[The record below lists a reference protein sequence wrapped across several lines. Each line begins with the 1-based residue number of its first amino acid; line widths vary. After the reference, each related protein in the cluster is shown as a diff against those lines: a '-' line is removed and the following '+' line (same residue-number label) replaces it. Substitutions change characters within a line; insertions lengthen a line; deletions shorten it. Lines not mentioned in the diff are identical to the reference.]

1 MEINKQSQKAG
12 DNSTQIQ
19 AGSINIKYD
28 TYLGD
33 KSIYIEKQ
41 NGNIYISDS
50 YVTEP
55 ECAFDKGS
63 FELYMYQPT
72 INPPIDRKEVD
83 IILDWIEQDA
93 DPQEPNRV
101 GVLYGKAGIG
111 KSVVMH
117 NLLQRLTHI
126 EGYKVLGLKSD
137 QIEFTDTDTLS
148 QQLHLPK
155 PIEEV
160 IEAMAASSKRV
171 ILLID
176 QIDALSLSLSTNRT
190 PLRSLLKLI
199 QRIQSIKNVRV
210 VISSRPYDLEYD
222 PTLEQLKIKNKWEL
236 KEFSS
241 DIVKQVLKQHG
252 YDKSIDNDVLLFL
265 GNPLHLHLFLKVFKT
280 AQLRYPLTEEDLYDQ
295 LWRLYIIDN
304 VNEKINKESIIA
316 LLDVLVNRMYER
328 QELSVRYV
336 SMETDF
342 DREIR
347 YLQHCEILTLTQN
360 GQLQFFHQTMFDY
373 VFARR
378 FTETKRNLL
387 DELKGKHQGLF
398 IRSAV
403 KSIMA
408 FMRSSDPSEYRKTI
422 THLLF
427 DLDENNEHVY
437 RFHLRSLVLSSMV
450 YFEEPIKEE
459 INLIDSKLLQDES
472 QLTILLDAIH
482 NVEWF
487 NVIRSIF
494 GKHYDWKCLPKDL
507 KDKMMG
513 VGRRIIPQDLD
524 TVLDFANE
532 ILDYGLEEDLQR
544 VAWMLDLYEIK
555 NPGQKLILVYNR
567 ITTTRN
573 PLQNLNILRNLVPTE
588 PQFVMNELRTNVSLQ
603 LENQENDYLTD
614 IKFNHFE
621 EDIFDH
627 IEKRHPALVVDFYLD
642 LLKLVLSKDAIL
654 VDSHDIKLTIKT
666 ICYERCRHTGFSHNI
681 VDTLINKILDRI
693 ETDIDVDK
701 DYHEELLDKL
711 ANEDYDG
718 LVYIALCGY
727 KVKPKLFIDKIHRAF
742 VNRKLLANAPSIVE
756 YQAAELLRVSY
767 PLFNRDQKNA
777 IINLI
782 VNISDES
789 EKKRHFT
796 IPLIQRLEYNRPLLW
811 MGHRKG
817 VLLNLLP
824 IDDLKSYYWE
834 AYQELL
840 RLKRKFPH
848 ERALE
853 NEPPHNSSFR
863 AGWPSMKKEK
873 AEHMNDATWKNS
885 MRTYNTDSHH
895 DWNIPSLSGQQI
907 LLEELTKKEPE
918 QKFKLLVEVVP
929 DQDIPLSYPI
939 HGLKGLLEAGRI
951 DLAEKLFV
959 YIIKEIG
966 EDINKE
972 YRNYDLHSFLFA
984 LDGFMKSD
992 KLPQTVF
999 DFICKATL
1007 EAKEDL
1013 SYRGE
1018 SSDDIY
1024 NRGINLPR
1032 GNAGYKIIEC
1042 CKYKE
1047 YAEKIFNTLEAIAMS
1062 ASEFTRAAILLNFA
1076 ALNTLDKDRSVRLFL
1091 SMMHDY
1097 HPALMSMPVHN
1108 YNPLVYYVNY
1118 AFEDLVPFFE
1128 KALEIEECH
1137 KQQVIILW
1145 LAWTHTHKS
1154 KAKELLDAM
1163 CERTEKA
1170 RISLI
1175 RFLCSSDD
1183 GLDKEATMFLCGF
1196 MQDKYYSE
1204 EMANSCD
1211 NVFHDLEKVSI
1222 ENQKALAETFV
1233 NSKMSCGKVHGFYN
1247 FLASFALINPV
1258 QSLSWLKK
1266 MIEKEQ
1272 PLEYND
1278 WNVITDIIIQSYN
1291 GIKSFDDE
1299 ENMPL
1304 LDMAMDLL
1312 DKIMQRQENKYILN
1326 DFIQKLDNE

>member
-1 MEINKQSQKAG
+1 MT
-12 DNSTQIQ
+12 NSVTQF
-19 AGSINIKYD
+19 
-28 TYLGD
+28 GD
-33 KSIYIEKQ
+33 KSIYIDKHE
-41 NGNIYISDS
+41 GNIYIGAA
-50 YVTEP
+50 YVIDAER
-55 ECAFDKGS
+55 AFEKGS
-63 FELYMYQPT
+63 FELEMYLPT
-72 INPPIDRKEVD
+72 INPPIERSEVD
-83 IILDWIEQDA
+83 SILGWIEQDA
-93 DPQEPNRV
+93 DEKDPNRV

-117 NLLQRLTHI
+117 ELLQRLIHI

-160 IEAMAASSKRV
+160 IETLAASSKRV

-199 QRIQSIKNVRV
+199 QRIQFIKNVRV

-222 PTLEQLKIKNKWEL
+222 PTLEQLKIKNRWEL
-236 KEFSS
+236 KEFSF

-252 YDKSIDNDVLLFL
+252 YNKSIGNDVLLFL

-280 AQLRYPLTEEDLYDQ
+280 AQIRYPLTEEDLYDQ

-304 VNEKINKESIIA
+304 VNEKISKESIIS

-328 QELSVRYV
+328 QELSVRQV
-336 SMETDF
+336 SVETDF

-387 DELKGKHQGLF
+387 EELKGKHQGLF

-408 FMRSSDPSEYRKTI
+408 FMRSSDPSEYKKTI

-437 RFHLRSLVLSSMV
+437 RFHLRSLVLSSMA

-459 INLIDSKLLQDES
+459 INLIDSKLLQDEDH
-472 QLTILLDAIH
+472 LPILLDAIH

-494 GKHYDWKCLPKDL
+494 GKHYDWKCLSKDL
-507 KDKMMG
+507 KDRMMG
-513 VGRRIIPQDLD
+513 IGRRIVSQDLD
-524 TVLDFANE
+524 AVLDFANE
-532 ILDYGLEEDLQR
+532 VLDYGLEEDLER
-544 VAWMLDLYEIK
+544 VAWMLDLYDLN
-555 NPGQKLILVYNR
+555 NPGQKLIQVYNR
-567 ITTTRN
+567 ITTSRN
-573 PLQNLNILRNLVPTE
+573 PLQNLNILRNLVATE
-588 PQFVMNELRTNVSLQ
+588 PHFVMNELRTNICLQ
-603 LENQENDYLTD
+603 LDSQENGYLTE
-614 IKFNHFE
+614 IKLNHFE
-621 EDIFDH
+621 EEIYDL

-642 LLKLVLSKDAIL
+642 LLKLILSKDAIL

-666 ICYERCRHTGFSHNI
+666 SCYERCKHTEFSHDM

-693 ETDIDVDK
+693 ETDIDIDK

-727 KVKPKLFIDKIHRAF
+727 KVKPKLFIDKIHGVL

-782 VNISDES
+782 VNISDER
-789 EKKRHFT
+789 EKKNYFK
-796 IPLIQRLEYNRPLLW
+796 IPLIQRLEYNRPLLRT
-811 MGHRKG
+811 GHRKG

-824 IDDLKSYYWE
+824 IDDLKSHYWE

-840 RLKRKFPH
+840 RLKRRFPH
-848 ERALE
+848 DQALE
-853 NEPPHNSSFR
+853 NKPPHQSSFMS
-863 AGWPSMKKEK
+863 GWPSMKKEK
-873 AEHMNDATWKNS
+873 AEHMNDETWKNS

-895 DWNIPSLSGQQI
+895 DWNTPSLSGQQL

-918 QKFKLLVEVVP
+918 QKFKLLMEVVP
-929 DQDIPLSYPI
+929 DQNIPLSYPI
-939 HGLKGLLEAGRI
+939 HGLKGLLETGRI

-959 YIIKEIG
+959 NITKEIG
-966 EDINKE
+966 EDINTQ
-972 YRNYDLHSFLFA
+972 YRNYSLHSFLFA

-992 KLPQTVF
+992 KLPQPVF

-1018 SSDDIY
+1018 PGDEIY

-1047 YAEKIFNTLEAIAMS
+1047 YAEKIFTTLEAIAMS

-1076 ALNTLDKDRSVRLFL
+1076 ALNTLDKDRSVKLFL

-1097 HPALMSMPVHN
+1097 HPSLMSLPVHN

-1118 AFEDLVPFFE
+1118 AFDDLVPFFE
-1128 KALEIEECH
+1128 KALEIEICH
-1137 KQQVIILW
+1137 IQQVIILW

-1154 KAKELLDAM
+1154 KAKELLEAM
-1163 CERTEKA
+1163 CERTETA

-1175 RFLCSSDD
+1175 HFLRRLDN
-1183 GLDKEATMFLCGF
+1183 GLDKEASVYLCGF

-1211 NVFHDLEKVSI
+1211 NVFHDLEKVSV
-1222 ENQKALAETFV
+1222 ENQKLLAETFV
-1233 NSKMSCGKVHGFYN
+1233 NSKMSCGKVHCFYT
-1247 FLASFALINPV
+1247 FLATFALINPV

-1299 ENMPL
+1299 ENKPL

-1326 DFIQKLDNE
+1326 NFIQKLDNE

>member
-1 MEINKQSQKAG
+1 MTNTV
-12 DNSTQIQ
+12 TQF
-19 AGSINIKYD
+19 
-28 TYLGD
+28 GD
-33 KSIYIEKQ
+33 KSIYIDKHK
-41 NGNIYISDS
+41 GNIFIGDA
-50 YVTEP
+50 YVIDAER
-55 ECAFDKGS
+55 AFEKGS
-63 FELYMYQPT
+63 FELEMYLPT
-72 INPPIDRKEVD
+72 INPPIERSEVD
-83 IILDWIEQDA
+83 TILGWIERDA
-93 DPQEPNRV
+93 DTKNPNRV

-148 QQLHLPK
+148 QQLHLPQ
-155 PIEEV
+155 PMEEV
-160 IEAMAASSKRV
+160 IEAMATSSKRV
-171 ILLID
+171 VLLID
-176 QIDALSLSLSTNRT
+176 QIDALSLSLSTNRA

-199 QRIQSIKNVRV
+199 QRIQLIKNVRV

-222 PTLEQLKIKNKWEL
+222 PVLEQLKIKNKWEL

-241 DIVKQVLKQHG
+241 EIVKQVLKQHG
-252 YDKSIDNDVLLFL
+252 YDKLIDNNVLLFL

-295 LWRLYIIDN
+295 LWKLYIIDN
-304 VNEKINKESIIA
+304 VNEKISKESVIA

-328 QELSVRYV
+328 QELSVRYISV
-336 SMETDF
+336 ETDF
-342 DREIR
+342 AREIR
-347 YLQHCEILTLTQN
+347 YLQHCEILTLTPN

-387 DELKGKHQGLF
+387 EELKGKHQGLF

-403 KSIMA
+403 KSIIA

-427 DLDENNEHVY
+427 DLDENGEYVY
-437 RFHLRSLVLSSMV
+437 RFHIRSLVLSSMV
-450 YFEEPIKEE
+450 FFEEPIKEE
-459 INLIDSKLLQDES
+459 INIIETRLIHDES
-472 QLTILLDAIH
+472 QLPILLDAIH

-487 NVIRSIF
+487 NVIHSIF
-494 GKHYDWKCLPKDL
+494 DKHYGWACLPKEL
-507 KDKMMG
+507 KDRMIG
-513 VGRRIIPQDLD
+513 IGRRIVSQDLD
-524 TVLDFANE
+524 VVLDFANE
-532 ILDYGLEEDLQR
+532 VLDYGLEEDKQR
-544 VAWMLDLYEIK
+544 VAWMLDLYDIN
-555 NPGQKLILVYNR
+555 NPGQKLIQVYNR
-567 ITTTRN
+567 ITTSRN

-588 PQFVMNELRTNVSLQ
+588 PRFVMNELRTNICLQ
-603 LENQENDYLTD
+603 LENQESDYLSD

-621 EDIFDH
+621 ENLFNL
-627 IEKRHPALVVDFYLD
+627 IEERHSTLVVDFYLD
-642 LLKLVLSKDAIL
+642 LLKLILSKDAIL

-666 ICYERCRHTGFSHNI
+666 SLYERCKHTAFSHNM
-681 VDTLINKILDRI
+681 VDTLINRVLDRI
-693 ETDIDVDK
+693 ETDIDGDK

-718 LVYIALCGY
+718 LVYIALYGY
-727 KVKPKLFIDKIHRAF
+727 TVKPRLYIDKIHEAL
-742 VNRKLLANAPSIVE
+742 VNRKLLANAPSMVE

-767 PLFNRDQKNA
+767 ELFNREQRDT

-782 VNISDES
+782 VNISDEG
-789 EKKRHFT
+789 EKKNYNKLSLT
-796 IPLIQRLEYNRPLLW
+796 ERLEHTLPLLW
-811 MGHRKG
+811 IGHRKG

-824 IDDLKSYYWE
+824 VEDLKTYYWE

-840 RLKRKFPH
+840 CLKRRFPH
-848 ERALE
+848 ERTLE
-853 NEPPHNSSFR
+853 NEPPHKSSFFS
-863 AGWPSMKKEK
+863 GWPSMKIEK
-873 AEHMNDATWKNS
+873 AEQMNDETWKNS
-885 MRTYNTDSHH
+885 MRIYNTDSNH

-918 QKFKLLVEVVP
+918 QKFKLLMEVVP
-929 DQDIPLSYPI
+929 DKNIPLSYPI
-939 HGLKGLLEAGRI
+939 YGLKGLLEAGRV

-959 YIIKEIG
+959 YITKEIG

-972 YRNYDLHSFLFA
+972 FRNYDLHSFLFA
-984 LDGFMKSD
+984 LDGFMKLD
-992 KLPQTVF
+992 KLPQAVF

-1007 EAKEDL
+1007 EAKENL

-1032 GNAGYKIIEC
+1032 GNAGYKLIKC

-1047 YAEKIFNTLEAIAMS
+1047 YAEKLFTTLETVAMS

-1091 SMMHDY
+1091 AMMHDY
-1097 HPALMSMPVHN
+1097 HPSLMSMPVHN

-1118 AFEDLVPFFE
+1118 AFDELVPFFE
-1128 KALEIEECH
+1128 KALEIEGCH

-1145 LAWTHTHKS
+1145 LAWTHTHKT

-1175 RFLCSSDD
+1175 HFLSISDG
-1183 GLDKEATMFLCGF
+1183 GLDKEATKYLCDL
-1196 MQDKYYSE
+1196 MKDKYYSE

-1211 NVFHDLEKVSI
+1211 NVFHNLEKVSV
-1222 ENQKALAETFV
+1222 ENQKLLAETFV
-1233 NSKMSCGKVHGFYN
+1233 NSKMSCGKVHSFYN
-1247 FLASFALINPV
+1247 FLAYFALVNPI

-1266 MIEKEQ
+1266 MIEKEL
-1272 PLEYND
+1272 PLEFND

-1299 ENMPL
+1299 ENRPL
-1304 LDMAMDLL
+1304 LDMAMDVL
-1312 DKIMQRQENKYILN
+1312 DTLMQRQENKYIIN
-1326 DFIQKLDNE
+1326 NFIQKLDNE

>member
-1 MEINKQSQKAG
+1 MNIQKAG

-19 AGSINIKYD
+19 VGSIN

-55 ECAFDKGS
+55 ECAFKKGS

-72 INPPIDRKEVD
+72 IHPPIDRKEVD
-83 IILDWIEQDA
+83 IILDWIEQDS
-93 DPQEPNRV
+93 DIQNRNRV

-117 NLLQRLTHI
+117 NLLKRLAHR

-148 QQLHLPK
+148 QQLHLPQ

-160 IEAMAASSKRV
+160 IETMAASSKRV

-199 QRIQSIKNVRV
+199 QRIQFIKNVRV

-222 PTLEQLKIKNKWEL
+222 PTLEQLKIKDKWEL

-252 YDKSIDNDVLLFL
+252 YDKPIAKDVLLFL

-280 AQLRYPLTEEDLYDQ
+280 AQLRYPLTEEDLYNQ

-304 VNEKINKESIIA
+304 VNENISKECIIE

-336 SMETDF
+336 SVETDF
-342 DREIR
+342 VREIR

-378 FTETKRNLL
+378 FTEKKRNLL
-387 DELKGKHQGLF
+387 EELKGKHQGLF

-403 KSIMA
+403 KSVLA
-408 FMRSSDPSEYRKTI
+408 FMRTSDPSEYIKTI

-427 DLDENNEHVY
+427 DINENNEHLY
-437 RFHLRSLVLSSMV
+437 RFHIRSLVLSSMV

-459 INLIDSKLLQDES
+459 MNLIDSKLLQDES
-472 QLTILLDAIH
+472 QLPIILDAIH

-487 NVIRSIF
+487 NAIRSIF
-494 GKHYDWKCLPKDL
+494 RRHYNWESLPKDI
-507 KDKMMG
+507 KDKIVG
-513 VGRRIIPQDLD
+513 IGRRIISQDID
-524 TVLDFANE
+524 VVLDFANE
-532 ILDYGLEEDLQR
+532 VLDYGLEEDLQR
-544 VAWMLDLYEIK
+544 VAWMLDLYDLK
-555 NPGQKLILVYNR
+555 NPGQKLIQVYNR
-567 ITTTRN
+567 ITTSRN
-573 PLQNLNILRNLVPTE
+573 PLQNLNILRNLVPIE
-588 PQFVMNELRTNVSLQ
+588 PQFVMNELRTNVCLQ
-603 LENQENDYLTD
+603 LEDPKSDYLTD
-614 IKFNHFE
+614 IKFNHLE
-621 EDIFDH
+621 ENIFDLL
-627 IEKRHPALVVDFYLD
+627 EKMHPTLVVDFYLD
-642 LLKLVLSKDAIL
+642 LLKMILSKDAIL
-654 VDSHDIKLTIKT
+654 VDSYDIKLSIKT
-666 ICYERCRHTGFSHNI
+666 SCYERCKQSGFAHNM
-681 VDTLINKILDRI
+681 VDTLINKVLDRI

-701 DYHEELLDKL
+701 DCHEELLDKL

-718 LVYIALCGY
+718 LVYIALYGY
-727 KVKPKLFIDKIHRAF
+727 TVKPTLYIDKIYAAL
-742 VNRKLLANAPSIVE
+742 VNRKLLANAPSLVE

-767 PLFNRDQKNA
+767 PLFNRNQKNT
-777 IINLI
+777 IIDLI
-782 VNISDES
+782 VNIIDES
-789 EKKRHFT
+789 EKKPYYK
-796 IPLIQRLEYNRPLLW
+796 ISLNQRLEYNRPLLW
-811 MGHRKG
+811 IGLRKG
-817 VLLNLLP
+817 ILLNLLP
-824 IDDLKSYYWE
+824 VDDLKTNYCE
-834 AYQELL
+834 AYRVLL
-840 RLKRKFPH
+840 RLKRKFPQ
-848 ERALE
+848 ERTLE
-853 NEPPHNSSFR
+853 NEPPHKTSFMS
-863 AGWPSMKKEK
+863 GWPSMKKEK
-873 AEHMNDATWKNS
+873 AEQMNDEAWKKS
-885 MRTYNTDSHH
+885 MRTYNLDSNN
-895 DWNIPSLSGQQI
+895 DWNTPSMSGQQI
-907 LLEELTKKEPE
+907 LLEELTKKDPE
-918 QKFKLLVEVVP
+918 KKIKLLMEVVP
-929 DQDIPLSYPI
+929 EQDIPLSYPI
-939 HGLKGLLEAGRI
+939 YGLKGLLEAGRS
-951 DLAEKLFV
+951 DLAENLFV
-959 YIIKEIG
+959 SITKEIG
-966 EDINKE
+966 EDINKDS
-972 YRNYDLHSFLFA
+972 RNYNLFSFLFA
-984 LDGFMKSD
+984 LDGFLKLD

-1007 EAKEDL
+1007 EAKEDI

-1047 YAEKIFNTLEAIAMS
+1047 YAEKIFTTLEAIAMS

-1076 ALNTLDKDRSVRLFL
+1076 FINTLDKDRSVRLFL

-1097 HPALMSMPVHN
+1097 HPSLMSLPVHN

-1118 AFEDLVPFFE
+1118 AFDDLIPFFE
-1128 KALEIEECH
+1128 KALEIEGCH

-1145 LAWTHTHKS
+1145 LAWAHTHKS

-1175 RFLCSSDD
+1175 QFLCRSAD
-1183 GLDKEATMFLCGF
+1183 GMDKEATEYLCNF

-1204 EMANSCD
+1204 EMVNTCD
-1211 NVFHDLEKVSI
+1211 YIFYNLKKVSE
-1222 ENQKALAETFV
+1222 ENQMLLAKTFV
-1233 NSKMSCGKVHGFYN
+1233 NSKMSSGKVHVFYN
-1247 FLASFALINPV
+1247 FLASFALLNPV

-1299 ENMPL
+1299 ENKPL

-1312 DKIMQRQENKYILN
+1312 DKIMQRQENKYILSN
-1326 DFIQKLDNE
+1326 FIQKLDNE